1 MCRDPQ
7 EAMESCRCH
16 GGRVRGFMQPRL
28 LLQLSKKPAYGY
40 ELMGILAEE
49 DDHSAPDPG
58 TLYRTSRQLE
68 EEGLVGG

>member
-1 MCRDPQ
+1 
-7 EAMESCRCH
+7 
-16 GGRVRGFMQPRL
+16 MQPRL

>member
-1 MCRDPQ
+1 
-7 EAMESCRCH
+7 
-16 GGRVRGFMQPRL
+16 MQPRL

-58 TLYRTSRQLE
+58 HPLSHLTPA
-68 EEGLVGG
+68 